1 MISAIIAAS
10 RPKTLPA
17 AIVPIALAVALTQLE
32 NEIIRWDLA
41 IWTTLSTLF
50 IQLATNYFNDII
62 DAKKGADTDQRLGP
76 TRASA
81 SGLLSEKFVWTL
93 AFGSLSLAALC
104 GIPLILE
111 RGWIILAI
119 GIPAAYLTYGYTG
132 GPFPLAYRAMGE
144 LFVLLWFGVIAVMG
158 CYFVQT
164 GEWSTDALIL
174 GLQSGSYSTV
184 LIAINNLRDIDT
196 DRLVNKNTV
205 MVLFGKSWGR
215 FIVTTTCL
223 LPTILGTYWINT
235 NLWLSLT
242 PTLATLP
249 LNFIILKGIYT
260 NEPSPIYNKF
270 LALGA
275 LQLLIFGISWGIYV
289 YKV

>member
-1 MISAIIAAS
+1 MISAIITAS

-17 AIVPIALAVALTQLE
+17 AVVPIALAVTLTKLNHE
-32 NEIIRWDLA
+32 PTRWDLA

-81 SGLLSEKFVWTL
+81 SGLLSEKLIWSL
-93 AFGSLSLAALC
+93 AFGSLFLATLC

-111 RGWIILAI
+111 RGIAIIII

-164 GEWSTDALIL
+164 GEWSVDALIL
-174 GLQSGSYSTV
+174 GLQSGTYSTV
-184 LIAINNLRDIDT
+184 LIAINNLRDIET
-196 DRLVNKNTV
+196 DRLVNKNTL
-205 MVLFGKSWGR
+205 MVLFGKTFGR
-215 FIVTTTCL
+215 TLISLTCL
-223 LPTILGTYWINT
+223 APLLFGMYWIEK
-235 NLWLSLT
+235 NLWLWLA
-242 PTLATLP
+242 PTLLASP
-249 LNFIILKGIYT
+249 LSIIILKGIYT
-260 NEPSPIYNKF
+260 KEPSPFYNK
-270 LALGA
+270 LLGISA
-275 LQLLIFGISWGIYV
+275 LQLIIFGLSWCVIAS
-289 YKV
+289 